1 MERVRSGVVSK
12 ALGIS
17 TDGLRKQRQR
27 GTSKYDYEV
36 VDGRVFY
43 DLNSFPPSVR
53 SHIEKLTTKRTK
65 QKHDDI
71 KSPQYWN
78 SIGRINERRIKD
90 RKRRIE
96 GGGQERLAEERAE
109 QYHNNGPLKREFM
122 QSGLT
127 RTQLAIGGIQF
138 KIMKILR
145 RRKLLRVITD
155 IKKVLWFCGG

>member
-27 GTSKYDYEV
+27 GKSKYDYEV

-71 KSPQYWN
+71 KSPRYWN
-78 SIGRINERRIKD
+78 SIGKRNEIKIRNKQKRI
-90 RKRRIE
+90 
-96 GGGQERLAEERAE
+96 
-109 QYHNNGPLKREFM
+109 
-122 QSGLT
+122 
-127 RTQLAIGGIQF
+127 
-138 KIMKILR
+138 
-145 RRKLLRVITD
+145 V
-155 IKKVLWFCGG
+155 

>member
-1 MERVRSGVVSK
+1 MERVRSGIVSK

-27 GTSKYDYEV
+27 GKSKYNYEV

-43 DLNSFPPSVR
+43 DLNSFSPSVR

-71 KSPQYWN
+71 KSPRYWN

-90 RKRRIE
+90 KKRRIE
-96 GGGQERLAEERAE
+96 AEVQERLAEERAE
-109 QYHNNGPLKREFM
+109 QYHNNGPLKKRVYAKWVDPHTVGNWWDSIEAYEN
-122 QSGLT
+122 SKKKKT
-127 RTQLAIGGIQF
+127 F
-138 KIMKILR
+138 K
-145 RRKLLRVITD
+145 
-155 IKKVLWFCGG
+155 GYY